1 MSSSSFPR
9 APNSS
14 WTQNSANNGTRPLRP
29 QFHVLDVPPLNCVPY
44 SGPPPGTAST
54 PIDID
59 SIPSPQVNS
68 KPRIGNHPA
77 MVFMPSCTTNEEWNN
92 ILAATR
98 SGIVL
103 SGSAASG
110 KMGPPIGAVDVGES
124 EDKYVFRVA
133 LPGVS
138 SVQNTFTC
146 DFEPD
151 GKVMIKGITS
161 TGEQTVKKNN
171 MEFVMLSQNLCPPGE
186 FSISFQLPGAID
198 HQQVKA
204 VFGIDGVFEGVVKKR
219 QPSSF

>member
-1 MSSSSFPR
+1 MLQILSSIYFFFMLHVAKRYIQLSFIH
-9 APNSS
+9 SIILS
-14 WTQNSANNGTRPLRP
+14 
-29 QFHVLDVPPLNCVPY
+29 F
-44 SGPPPGTAST
+44 TA
-54 PIDID
+54 D
-59 SIPSPQVNS
+59 
-68 KPRIGNHPA
+68 
-77 MVFMPSCTTNEEWNN
+77 
-92 ILAATR
+92 
-98 SGIVL
+98 
-103 SGSAASG
+103 
-110 KMGPPIGAVDVGES
+110 
-124 EDKYVFRVA
+124 
-133 LPGVS
+133 
-138 SVQNTFTC
+138 TFTC

>member
-1 MSSSSFPR
+1 MSWNKYFISFSLPEAVNR

-68 KPRIGNHPA
+68 KPPIGNHPA

-138 SVQNTFTC
+138 SVQS
-146 DFEPD
+146 
-151 GKVMIKGITS
+151 KYHV
-161 TGEQTVKKNN
+161 
-171 MEFVMLSQNLCPPGE
+171 
-186 FSISFQLPGAID
+186 
-198 HQQVKA
+198 
-204 VFGIDGVFEGVVKKR
+204 
-219 QPSSF
+219 